1 MRVLSRLVLLSFA
14 APCLSQVALPSPAIL
29 PPPAASGAVA
39 STSATRPNAQWSTLL
54 GNLLYFYEAQ
64 RSGKLP
70 STNRVS
76 WRNSSGLDD
85 GKDIGKD
92 LTGGYYDAGD
102 YIKCTYPL
110 TFVLTSLCWGAI
122 EFGAGYDN
130 AKQTP
135 YLDDMLRWGLD
146 WLIKAHPD
154 SRSLV
159 VQVGDGVADNRYWG
173 NDQNFPSPRKTFVIN
188 GTNPGTDAA
197 ASASAAFST
206 CSILYSGSKSTFANS
221 APASLAD
228 TKYAATLQTHATQLF
243 SFAANSS
250 FKVFTETLPAIKDVY
265 PSSGYIDELILSAVS
280 LGAATGQSAYINQA
294 LGWWKDS
301 TLSGGD
307 YVLNWD
313 SKGPAIPVMLAQLAS
328 AHPEMLPSSSTLSD
342 WQKEAEG
349 YLDRIVNRKGRSY
362 LTNGGLL
369 YYAGDS
375 DAGSLNPAMNAAMLM
390 LHYAP
395 LATSNDKKSL
405 YTTFA
410 RNQIAYLMGKNPA
423 NIPYVV
429 GSHPNSPS
437 NPHSAPAS
445 GGNDI
450 SKINTSPPQMAH
462 VLYGAVVG
470 GPNKTDRF
478 SDIRNDWTQTEVA
491 LDYNA
496 PVLTLAAA
504 SVMTESDDPFPT
516 LLQHGGNASA
526 TPSGLPCDDVYS
538 CGGSSS
544 SGGSGSG
551 GLSRVGKIAF
561 GVGLGVVGLV
571 IILALS
577 YLRLARMQKKEE
589 LAA

>member
-1 MRVLSRLVLLSFA
+1 MRALSSLALLSFA
-14 APCLSQVALPSPAIL
+14 APCLSQVALPSPAIV

-39 STSATRPNAQWSTLL
+39 STSATKPNAQWSTLL

-85 GKDIGKD
+85 GSDIGKD

-102 YIKCTYPL
+102 YIKCTYPMS
-110 TFVLTSLCWGAI
+110 FVLTSLCWGAI
-122 EFGAGYDN
+122 EFGTGYDD

-154 SRSLV
+154 SGSLV
-159 VQVGDGVADNRYWG
+159 VQIGDGDIDNNYWG
-173 NDQNFPSPRKTFVIN
+173 DDQNFPSPRKSYVIN
-188 GTNPGTDAA
+188 GTHPGTDAA

-243 SFAANSS
+243 SLAANST
-250 FKVFTETLPAIKDVY
+250 FTTFISTLPAIKDVY
-265 PSSGYIDELILSAVS
+265 PSSGYIDDLILSAVT
-280 LGAATGQSAYINQA
+280 LGAATNQSTYINQA
-294 LGWWKDS
+294 LSWWRDS
-301 TLSGGD
+301 GLSGGD
-307 YVLNWD
+307 NVLDWD

-328 AHPEMLPSSSTLSD
+328 AQPDLLPSSSSLSD

-349 YLDRIVNRKGRSY
+349 YFDRIVNGKGRGH

-369 YYAGDS
+369 YYGGDS
-375 DAGSLNPAMNAAMLM
+375 DSASLNPAMNAAMLM

-405 YTTFA
+405 YTSYA
-410 RNQIAYLMGKNPA
+410 RNQIAYMMGKNPMNA
-423 NIPYVV
+423 PYVV
-429 GSHPNSPS
+429 GSNPNSPS

-445 GGNDI
+445 GGSDI
-450 SKINTSPPQMAH
+450 GNINSSPPQVAH

-470 GPNKTDRF
+470 GPDKSDRF
-478 SDIRNDWTQTEVA
+478 FDIRDDWPQTEVA

-504 SVMTESDDPFPT
+504 SVMTEGDDPYFT
-516 LLQHGGNASA
+516 RLQDGAYASVK
-526 TPSGLPCDDVYS
+526 PSGMPCDAMYH
-538 CGGSSS
+538 C
-544 SGGSGSG
+544 GSGH
-551 GLSRVGKIAF
+551 GLSRAGKIALA
-561 GVGLGVVGLV
+561 VVLSVMGLA
-571 IILALS
+571 IILALL
-577 YLRLARMQKKEE
+577 YLCLVRKQKKGK